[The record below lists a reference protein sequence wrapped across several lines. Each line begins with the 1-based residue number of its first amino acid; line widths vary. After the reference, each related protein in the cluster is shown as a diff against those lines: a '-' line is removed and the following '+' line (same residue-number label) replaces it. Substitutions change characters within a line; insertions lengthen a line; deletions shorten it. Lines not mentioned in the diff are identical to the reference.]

1 MCKRKN
7 NIIAVT
13 VELADHFET
22 QPRPLNIVVNSQ
34 LNLPRPALAFGGE
47 AIPGAGAVAVAG
59 VGLVA
64 ICIINETQKPSGG
77 YYDYCCHIATGHG
90 QPAPCAIY
98 NDDNN
103 DADMFGQTGAAIRGR
118 KGKGGRSEV

>member
-1 MCKRKN
+1 MCKCKN

-47 AIPGAGAVAVAG
+47 AVAVAVAVAVAG

-64 ICIINETQKPSGG
+64 ICIINEIQKPSGG
-77 YYDYCCHIATGHG
+77 YYYCCCCHIATGHG
-90 QPAPCAIY
+90 HCQPRVPSIMTIIMMQICS
-98 NDDNN
+98 DKQ
-103 DADMFGQTGAAIRGR
+103 GLPL
-118 KGKGGRSEV
+118 